1 MAFQTRRGA
10 RMRATILASA
20 LPLAFLAPP
29 LEAGQQICGDR
40 LVPETVRVCPDGA
53 LPVFAA
59 DEVKPTRS
67 HDRIGRDRER
77 PDREASSIDYFLGV
91 WRTRVPGA
99 AWSSPTGYAGYDW
112 QHARTGLHAGDLII
126 KPDGTFVWNAHGGTS
141 GRWEHG
147 DREYPVVLVDT
158 AENRRWRI
166 AADPRHTGG
175 RDIVVLDGDALSY
188 DGRR

>member
-1 MAFQTRRGA
+1 MAFPTRRDA
-10 RMRATILASA
+10 RMRATLFAGA

-77 PDREASSIDYFLGV
+77 PGREASSIDYFLGV

-99 AWSSPTGYAGYDW
+99 AWRSPTGYAGYDW
-112 QHARTGLHAGDLII
+112 QHAPSALNAGDLII
-126 KPDGTFVWNAHGGTS
+126 KPDGTFVWNAHGGSS
-141 GRWEHG
+141 GRWERG
-147 DREYPVVLVDT
+147 DRDAPIVLVDM
-158 AENRRWRI
+158 EKRRWRI
-166 AADPRHTGG
+166 AADPARTGG
-175 RDIVVLDGDALSY
+175 RDIVVRGEEGGLSY